1 MRSPTISSI
10 ESKSNPPL
18 PVFDPD
24 KIIRSGRPKGY
35 LSGMLIRAGLAAVT
49 YSIVMVAVL
58 LFSRI
63 ILDGAPAIVTKEF
76 PFVDIEFLTAR
87 NETLHVFD
95 DARGERHQLPASK
108 YSQYVSDHGSDA
120 VYNEKTFSYSGG
132 GIAGPIAGT
141 ALLTIGSILLALFF
155 GVSAAIYL
163 AEYAKQ
169 SPFIHAVRLAIL
181 NLAGIPSIVFGLFG
195 FSVFV
200 LAVPVITAE
209 PSDRSLL
216 VIPILINE
224 WVISFQGWNSSL
236 MAGCAT
242 LACMILPVV
251 ITASEESLRAVPQGF
266 RDASLAMGCTRW
278 QTIRKCVLPYSMPGI
293 LTSSLLAISR
303 VAGETAPIM
312 FTAAVAA
319 KDDFPWEG
327 LDSPLD
333 ILSSQVQALPYHIYT
348 LAARIPSSEYTQ
360 RAQYGSVL
368 VFLIL
373 VAILSFGSMVLRAK
387 LRRKLKW

>member
-1 MRSPTISSI
+1 MF
-10 ESKSNPPL
+10 NPENL
-18 PVFDPD
+18 
-24 KIIRSGRPKGY
+24 IRKGLPKGY
-35 LSGMLIRAGLAAVT
+35 FKDVFVRSLLGGITYLIVL
-49 YSIVMVAVL
+49 IAVL
-58 LFSRI
+58 LFAKI
-63 ILDGAPAIVTKEF
+63 IIDGAPAIFTTKF
-76 PFVDIEFLTAR
+76 PFVDIEFLTAK

-95 DARGERHQLPASK
+95 DAKGTRHQLPASK
-108 YSQYVSDHGSDA
+108 YNEYISAHPGEQI
-120 VYNEKTFSYSGG
+120 YNEQTFSYSGG
-132 GIAGPIAGT
+132 GIAGPIVGT
-141 ALLTIGSILLALFF
+141 ALLTCGSIILALFF
-155 GVSAAIYL
+155 GVCAAIYL

-200 LAVPVITAE
+200 LAAPVLTAT
-209 PSDRSLL
+209 PADRSLL
-216 VIPILINE
+216 VIPFFIEGWAL
-224 WVISFQGWNSSL
+224 SFQGWNSSL

-266 RDASLAMGCTRW
+266 RDASLAMGGTRW
-278 QTIRKCVLPYSMPGI
+278 QTIRKCVLPYSLPGI
-293 LTSSLLAISR
+293 LTSSLLAITR

-319 KDDFPWEG
+319 KDDLPWEG
-327 LDSPLD
+327 LANPFD

-373 VAILSFGSMVLRAK
+373 VAVLSFGSMILRAK
-387 LRRKLKW
+387 MRKKLKW

>member
-1 MRSPTISSI
+1 MF
-10 ESKSNPPL
+10 NPENL
-18 PVFDPD
+18 
-24 KIIRSGRPKGY
+24 IRKGLPKGY
-35 LSGMLIRAGLAAVT
+35 FRDILVRSLLGGITYLMVLI
-49 YSIVMVAVL
+49 AVL
-58 LFSRI
+58 LFAKI
-63 ILDGAPAIVTKEF
+63 IVDGAPAIFTSKF
-76 PFVDIEFLTAR
+76 PFVDTEFLTAK

-95 DARGERHQLPASK
+95 DAKGTRHQLPASK
-108 YSQYVSDHGSDA
+108 YNEYLEAHAGQQI
-120 VYNEKTFSYSGG
+120 YNEQTFSYSGG
-132 GIAGPIAGT
+132 GIAGPIVGT
-141 ALLTIGSILLALFF
+141 ALLTCGSIILALFF
-155 GVSAAIYL
+155 GVCAAIYL

-200 LAVPVITAE
+200 LAAPVITAT
-209 PSDRSLL
+209 PVDRSLL
-216 VIPILINE
+216 VLPLFIEGWTL
-224 WVISFQGWNSSL
+224 SFQGWNSSL

-266 RDASLAMGCTRW
+266 RDASLAMGGTRW
-278 QTIRKCVLPYSMPGI
+278 QTIRKCVLPYSLPGI
-293 LTSSLLAISR
+293 LTSSLLAITR

-327 LDSPLD
+327 LTNPFG

-373 VAILSFGSMVLRAK
+373 VAVLSFGSMILRAK
-387 LRRKLKW
+387 MRKKLKW

>member
-1 MRSPTISSI
+1 M
-10 ESKSNPPL
+10 
-18 PVFDPD
+18 FDPE
-24 KIIRSGRPKGY
+24 KLIRKGLPKGY
-35 LSGMLIRAGLAAVT
+35 FKDILVRSLLGGITYLIVL
-49 YSIVMVAVL
+49 IAVL
-58 LFSRI
+58 LFAKI
-63 ILDGAPAIVTKEF
+63 IIDGAPALFSSKF
-76 PFVDIEFLTAR
+76 PFVDVEFLTAK

-95 DARGERHQLPASK
+95 DAQGTRHQLPASK
-108 YSQYVSDHGSDA
+108 YSEYVNAHAGENI
-120 VYNEKTFSYSGG
+120 YNEQTFSYSGG

-141 ALLTIGSILLALFF
+141 ALLTVGSIIMALFF

-200 LAVPVITAE
+200 LAVPVITAT
-209 PSDRSLL
+209 PKDRSLL
-216 VIPILINE
+216 AIPLYIND
-224 WVISFQGWNSSL
+224 WVLSFQGWNSSL
-236 MAGCAT
+236 IAGCAT
-242 LACMILPVV
+242 LACMILPVI

-266 RDASLAMGCTRW
+266 RDASLAMGGTRW
-278 QTIRKCVLPYSMPGI
+278 QTIRKCVLPYSLPGI
-293 LTSSLLAISR
+293 LTSSLLAITR

-319 KDDFPWEG
+319 KDDFPWQG
-327 LDSPLD
+327 LSNPFD

-348 LAARIPSSEYTQ
+348 LAARIPNSEYTQ

-368 VFLIL
+368 VFLLL
-373 VAILSFGSMVLRAK
+373 VAVLSFGSMVLRAK
-387 LRRKLKW
+387 MRRKLKW

>member
-1 MRSPTISSI
+1 M
-10 ESKSNPPL
+10 
-18 PVFDPD
+18 FDPD
-24 KIIRSGRPKGY
+24 KLIRKGLPKGY
-35 LSGMLIRAGLAAVT
+35 FKDIVVRFFLGGITYLIVL
-49 YSIVMVAVL
+49 IAVL
-58 LFSRI
+58 LFTKI
-63 ILDGAPAIVTKEF
+63 IIDGAPAIFTTKF
-76 PFVDIEFLTAR
+76 PFVDVEFITAK

-95 DARGERHQLPASK
+95 DANGVRHQLPAS
-108 YSQYVSDHGSDA
+108 Q
-120 VYNEKTFSYSGG
+120 YNEYLVAHQGENIYNEQTFSYSGG

-141 ALLTIGSILLALFF
+141 ALLTIGAIILALFF

-200 LAVPVITAE
+200 LAVPVITAT
-209 PSDRSLL
+209 PLDRSLL
-216 VIPILINE
+216 VIPLYIND
-224 WVISFQGWNSSL
+224 WTLSFQGWNSSL
-236 MAGCAT
+236 IAGCAT
-242 LACMILPVV
+242 LACMILPVI

-266 RDASLAMGCTRW
+266 RDASLAMGGTRW
-278 QTIRKCVLPYSMPGI
+278 QTIRKCVLPYSLPGI
-293 LTSSLLAISR
+293 LTSSLLAITR

-319 KDDFPWEG
+319 KDDFPWQG
-327 LDSPLD
+327 LKNPFD

-348 LAARIPSSEYTQ
+348 LAARIPNSEYTQ

-373 VAILSFGSMVLRAK
+373 VAVLSFASMVLRAK
-387 LRRKLKW
+387 MRRKLKW

>member
-1 MRSPTISSI
+1 M
-10 ESKSNPPL
+10 
-18 PVFDPD
+18 FDPE
-24 KIIRSGRPKGY
+24 KLIRKGRPKGHIKEV
-35 LSGMLIRAGLAAVT
+35 LIRSLLAGTT
-49 YSIVMVAVL
+49 YLIVLIAVL
-58 LFSRI
+58 LFTRI
-63 ILDGAPAIVTKEF
+63 IVDGAPAILSPKF
-76 PFVDIEFLTAR
+76 PFVDLEFLTAK

-95 DARGERHQLPASK
+95 DAQGTRHQLAASA
-108 YSQYVSDHGSDA
+108 YSRYVAEHQGENL
-120 VYNEKTFSYSGG
+120 YNEQTFSYSGG
-132 GIAGPIAGT
+132 GIAGPIVGT

-200 LAVPVITAE
+200 LAVPVLTSD

-216 VIPILINE
+216 VIPLMIGNYA
-224 WVISFQGWNSSL
+224 ISFQGWNSSL

-242 LACMILPVV
+242 LACMILPVI

-266 RDASLAMGCTRW
+266 RDASLAMGGTRW
-278 QTIRKCVLPYSMPGI
+278 QTIRKCVLPYSLPGI
-293 LTSSLLAISR
+293 LTSSLLAITR

-319 KDDFPWEG
+319 KDDLPWEVLSNPFG
-327 LDSPLD
+327 

-373 VAILSFGSMVLRAK
+373 VATLSIVSMVLRA
-387 LRRKLKW
+387 RIRMKLKW

>member
-1 MRSPTISSI
+1 M
-10 ESKSNPPL
+10 
-18 PVFDPD
+18 FDPD
-24 KIIRSGRPKGY
+24 KLIRKGLPKGY
-35 LSGMLIRAGLAAVT
+35 FKDIVVRGFLGSITYLIVL
-49 YSIVMVAVL
+49 IAVL
-58 LFSRI
+58 LFSKI
-63 ILDGAPAIVTKEF
+63 IIDGAPAIFTSKF
-76 PFVDIEFLTAR
+76 PFFDIEFLTAK

-95 DARGERHQLPASK
+95 DAQGARHQLPASK
-108 YSQYVSDHGSDA
+108 YSEYVSAHKGENI
-120 VYNEKTFSYSGG
+120 YNEQTFSYSGG

-141 ALLTIGSILLALFF
+141 ALLTIGSIILALFF

-169 SPFIHAVRLAIL
+169 SPFIHAIRLAIL

-200 LAVPVITAE
+200 LAVPVITAN

-216 VIPILINE
+216 AIPLFVND
-224 WVISFQGWNSSL
+224 WVLSFQGWNSSL
-236 MAGCAT
+236 IAGCAT
-242 LACMILPVV
+242 LACMILPVI

-266 RDASLAMGCTRW
+266 RDASLAMGGTRW
-278 QTIRKCVLPYSMPGI
+278 QTIRKCVLPYSLPGI
-293 LTSSLLAISR
+293 LTSSLLAITR

-319 KDDFPWEG
+319 KDDFPWQG
-327 LDSPLD
+327 ISNPFD

-348 LAARIPSSEYTQ
+348 LAARIPNSEYTQ

-373 VAILSFGSMVLRAK
+373 VALLSFGSMVLRAK
-387 LRRKLKW
+387 MRRKLKW

>member
-1 MRSPTISSI
+1 M
-10 ESKSNPPL
+10 
-18 PVFDPD
+18 FDPD
-24 KIIRSGRPKGY
+24 KLIRKGLPKGY
-35 LSGMLIRAGLAAVT
+35 FKDMFVRVFLGGITYLIVL
-49 YSIVMVAVL
+49 IAVL
-58 LFSRI
+58 LFAKI
-63 ILDGAPAIVTKEF
+63 IVDGAPAIFTTKF
-76 PFVDIEFLTAR
+76 PFVDIGFLTEK
-87 NETLHVFD
+87 NQTLHVFD
-95 DARGERHQLPASK
+95 DAQGTRHQLAASEYSK
-108 YSQYVSDHGSDA
+108 YLNDHPGETI
-120 VYNEKTFSYSGG
+120 YNEQTFSYSGG

-141 ALLTIGSILLALFF
+141 ALLTVGSIILALFF

-200 LAVPVITAE
+200 LAVPVITST

-216 VIPILINE
+216 AIPLFIND
-224 WVISFQGWNSSL
+224 WVLSFQGWNSSL
-236 MAGCAT
+236 IAGCAT

-266 RDASLAMGCTRW
+266 RDASLAMGGTRW
-278 QTIRKCVLPYSMPGI
+278 QTIRKCVLPYSLPGI
-293 LTSSLLAISR
+293 LTSSLLAITR

-319 KDDFPWEG
+319 KDDFPWQG
-327 LDSPLD
+327 LSNPFD

-348 LAARIPSSEYTQ
+348 LAARIPNSEYTQ

-368 VFLIL
+368 VFLML
-373 VAILSFGSMVLRAK
+373 VALLSFASMILRAK
-387 LRRKLKW
+387 MRSKLKW

>member
-1 MRSPTISSI
+1 MFKPENLIRKGLPKGHFKDLAVRSTLGVVTYLIVAI
-10 ESKSNPPL
+10 AAL
-18 PVFDPD
+18 LFG
-24 KIIRSGRPKGY
+24 KII
-35 LSGMLIRAGLAAVT
+35 I
-49 YSIVMVAVL
+49 
-58 LFSRI
+58 
-63 ILDGAPAIVTKEF
+63 DGAPVLFKAEA
-76 PFVDIEFLTAR
+76 PFVDFEFLTAK

-95 DARGERHQLPASK
+95 DAQGTRHQLPASK
-108 YSQYVSDHGSDA
+108 YSEYLAQHEGA
-120 VYNEKTFSYSGG
+120 TVYNEQTYSYSGG

-141 ALLTIGSILLALFF
+141 ALLTIGSMILALLF

-163 AEYAKQ
+163 SEYAKQ

-200 LAVPVITAE
+200 LAVPVITAT

-216 VIPILINE
+216 TIPLLISDY
-224 WVISFQGWNSSL
+224 VLSFQGWNSSL

-242 LACMILPVV
+242 LACMILPVI

-266 RDASLAMGCTRW
+266 RDASLAMGATRW
-278 QTIRKCVLPYSMPGI
+278 QTIRKCVLPFSLPGI
-293 LTSSLLAISR
+293 LTSSLLALAR

-319 KDDFPWEG
+319 KDDFPWQG
-327 LDSPLD
+327 LKSPFD

-348 LAARIPSSEYTQ
+348 LAARIPNSEYTQ
-360 RAQYGSVL
+360 RAQYGSVF

-373 VAILSFGSMVLRAK
+373 VATLSLGSMILRNR
-387 LRRKLKW
+387 LRSKLKW

>member
-1 MRSPTISSI
+1 MF
-10 ESKSNPPL
+10 NPENL
-18 PVFDPD
+18 
-24 KIIRSGRPKGY
+24 IRKGLPKGY
-35 LSGMLIRAGLAAVT
+35 FRDILVRSLLGGITYLMVLI
-49 YSIVMVAVL
+49 AVL
-58 LFSRI
+58 LFAKI
-63 ILDGAPAIVTKEF
+63 IIDGAPAIFTSTF
-76 PFVDIEFLTAR
+76 PFVDTEFLTAK

-95 DARGERHQLPASK
+95 DAKGTRHQLPASK
-108 YSQYVSDHGSDA
+108 YNEYLEAHAGQQI
-120 VYNEKTFSYSGG
+120 YNEQTFSYSGG
-132 GIAGPIAGT
+132 GIAGPIVGT
-141 ALLTIGSILLALFF
+141 ALLTCGSIILALFF
-155 GVSAAIYL
+155 GVCAAIYL

-200 LAVPVITAE
+200 LAAPVITAT
-209 PSDRSLL
+209 PVDRSLL
-216 VIPILINE
+216 VLPLFIEGWTL
-224 WVISFQGWNSSL
+224 SFQGWNSSL

-266 RDASLAMGCTRW
+266 RDASLAMGGTRW
-278 QTIRKCVLPYSMPGI
+278 QTIRKCVLPYSLPGI
-293 LTSSLLAISR
+293 LTSSLLAITR

-319 KDDFPWEG
+319 KDDLPWEG
-327 LDSPLD
+327 LTNPFGV
-333 ILSSQVQALPYHIYT
+333 LSSQVQALPYHIYT

-373 VAILSFGSMVLRAK
+373 VAMLSFGSMILRAK
-387 LRRKLKW
+387 MRKKLKW

>member
-1 MRSPTISSI
+1 MFKPENLIRKGLPKGHFKDHAVRSTLGVVTYLIVAI
-10 ESKSNPPL
+10 AAL
-18 PVFDPD
+18 LFG
-24 KIIRSGRPKGY
+24 KII
-35 LSGMLIRAGLAAVT
+35 I
-49 YSIVMVAVL
+49 
-58 LFSRI
+58 
-63 ILDGAPAIVTKEF
+63 DGAPVLFKAEA
-76 PFVDIEFLTAR
+76 PFVDFEFLTAK

-95 DARGERHQLPASK
+95 DAQGTRHQLPASK
-108 YSQYVSDHGSDA
+108 YSAYLAQHEGA
-120 VYNEKTFSYSGG
+120 TVYNEQTYSYSGG

-141 ALLTIGSILLALFF
+141 ALLTIGSMILALLF

-163 AEYAKQ
+163 SEYAKQ

-200 LAVPVITAE
+200 LAVPVITAT

-216 VIPILINE
+216 TIPLLISDY
-224 WVISFQGWNSSL
+224 VLSFQGWNSSL

-242 LACMILPVV
+242 LACMILPVI

-266 RDASLAMGCTRW
+266 RDASLAMGATRW
-278 QTIRKCVLPYSMPGI
+278 QTIRKCVLPFSLPGI
-293 LTSSLLAISR
+293 LTSSLLALAR

-319 KDDFPWEG
+319 KDDFPWQG
-327 LDSPLD
+327 LKSPFD

-348 LAARIPSSEYTQ
+348 LAARIPNSEYTQ
-360 RAQYGSVL
+360 RAQYGSVF

-373 VAILSFGSMVLRAK
+373 VATLSLGSMILRNR
-387 LRRKLKW
+387 LRSKLKW

>member
-1 MRSPTISSI
+1 MF
-10 ESKSNPPL
+10 NPENL
-18 PVFDPD
+18 
-24 KIIRSGRPKGY
+24 IRKGLPKGY
-35 LSGMLIRAGLAAVT
+35 FKDILVRSLLGGIT
-49 YSIVMVAVL
+49 YLMVMIAVL
-58 LFSRI
+58 LFGKI
-63 ILDGAPAIVTKEF
+63 IIDGAPAIFTSEF
-76 PFVDIEFLTAR
+76 PFVDTEFLTAK

-95 DARGERHQLPASK
+95 DAKGTRHQLPASK
-108 YSQYVSDHGSDA
+108 YNEYIEAHAGQQI
-120 VYNEKTFSYSGG
+120 YNEQTFSYSGG
-132 GIAGPIAGT
+132 GIAGPIVGT
-141 ALLTIGSILLALFF
+141 ALLTCGSIILALFF
-155 GVSAAIYL
+155 GVCAAIYL

-200 LAVPVITAE
+200 LAAPVITAS
-209 PSDRSLL
+209 PVDRSLL
-216 VIPILINE
+216 VLPLFIEGWTL
-224 WVISFQGWNSSL
+224 SFQGWNSSL

-266 RDASLAMGCTRW
+266 RDASLAMGGTRW
-278 QTIRKCVLPYSMPGI
+278 QTIRKCVLPFSLPGI
-293 LTSSLLAISR
+293 LTSSLLAITR

-327 LDSPLD
+327 LANPFD

-360 RAQYGSVL
+360 RAQFGSVL

-373 VAILSFGSMVLRAK
+373 VAVLSFGSMILRAK
-387 LRRKLKW
+387 MRKKLKW

>member
-1 MRSPTISSI
+1 MF
-10 ESKSNPPL
+10 NPENL
-18 PVFDPD
+18 
-24 KIIRSGRPKGY
+24 IRKGLPKGY
-35 LSGMLIRAGLAAVT
+35 FKDILVRSLLGGITYLMVLI
-49 YSIVMVAVL
+49 AVL
-58 LFSRI
+58 LFAKI
-63 ILDGAPAIVTKEF
+63 IVDGAPAIFTSKF
-76 PFVDIEFLTAR
+76 PFIDTEFLTAK

-95 DARGERHQLPASK
+95 DAKGTRHQLPASK
-108 YSQYVSDHGSDA
+108 YNEYIEAHAGQQI
-120 VYNEKTFSYSGG
+120 YNEQTFSYSGG
-132 GIAGPIAGT
+132 GIAGPIVGT
-141 ALLTIGSILLALFF
+141 ALLTCGSIILALFF
-155 GVSAAIYL
+155 GVCAAIYL

-200 LAVPVITAE
+200 LAAPVVTAT
-209 PSDRSLL
+209 PVDRSLL
-216 VIPILINE
+216 VLPLFIEGWTL
-224 WVISFQGWNSSL
+224 SFQGWNSSL

-266 RDASLAMGCTRW
+266 RDASLAMGGTRW
-278 QTIRKCVLPYSMPGI
+278 QTIRKCVLPYSLPGI
-293 LTSSLLAISR
+293 LTSSLLAITR

-319 KDDFPWEG
+319 KDDLPWEG
-327 LDSPLD
+327 LANPFGV
-333 ILSSQVQALPYHIYT
+333 LSSQVQALPYHIYT

-373 VAILSFGSMVLRAK
+373 VAVLSFGSMILRAK
-387 LRRKLKW
+387 MRKKLKW

>member
-1 MRSPTISSI
+1 M
-10 ESKSNPPL
+10 
-18 PVFDPD
+18 FDPE
-24 KIIRSGRPKGY
+24 KIIRKGLPKGHVKNV
-35 LSGMLIRAGLAAVT
+35 LVRSLLGGVT
-49 YSIVMVAVL
+49 YLILLIAVL
-58 LFSRI
+58 LFAKI
-63 ILDGAPAIVTKEF
+63 VIDGAPAVFTTKF
-76 PFVDIEFLTAR
+76 PFVNVEFLTAK

-95 DARGERHQLPASK
+95 DAQGQRHQLPASK
-108 YSQYVSDHGSDA
+108 Y
-120 VYNEKTFSYSGG
+120 NEYRAEHSGEGIFNEQTFSYSGG

-141 ALLTIGSILLALFF
+141 ALLTIGSIVIALFF

-200 LAVPVITAE
+200 LAVPVITDS
-209 PSDRSLL
+209 PSDRTLL
-216 VIPILINE
+216 AIPLFIGDLF
-224 WVISFQGWNSSL
+224 VSFQGWNSSL
-236 MAGCAT
+236 IAGCAT

-266 RDASLAMGCTRW
+266 RDASLAMGGTRW
-278 QTIRKCVLPYSMPGI
+278 QTIRKCVLPYSLPGI
-293 LTSSLLAISR
+293 LTSSLLAITR

-327 LDSPLD
+327 LRNPFD

-348 LAARIPSSEYTQ
+348 LAARIPNSEYTQ
-360 RAQYGSVL
+360 RAQFGSVL
-368 VFLIL
+368 VFLLL
-373 VAILSFGSMVLRAK
+373 VVFLSFGSMYLRAK
-387 LRRKLKW
+387 LRSKLKW

>member
-1 MRSPTISSI
+1 MFNP
-10 ESKSNPPL
+10 ES
-18 PVFDPD
+18 
-24 KIIRSGRPKGY
+24 IIRKGSSPGRSKDLAIRFSLGGITY
-35 LSGMLIRAGLAAVT
+35 LIVIIALLIFGKIAW
-49 YSIVMVAVL
+49 
-58 LFSRI
+58 
-63 ILDGAPAIVTKEF
+63 DGAPAILSPKF
-76 PFVDIEFLTAR
+76 PFVDIEFLTAK

-95 DARGERHQLPASK
+95 DAAGNRHQLPASK
-108 YSQYVSDHGSDA
+108 YSQYTAAHPGETL
-120 VYNEKTFSYSGG
+120 YNEQTFSYSGG
-132 GIAGPIAGT
+132 GIAGPIVGT
-141 ALLTIGSILLALFF
+141 ALLTVGAIVLALFF

-181 NLAGIPSIVFGLFG
+181 NLAGVPSIVFGLFG

-200 LAVPVITAE
+200 LAVPVITNT

-216 VIPILINE
+216 TIPLMIGQYA
-224 WVISFQGWNSSL
+224 ISFQGWNSSL

-242 LACMILPVV
+242 LACMILPVI

-278 QTIRKCVLPYSMPGI
+278 QTIRKCVLPYSLPGI
-293 LTSSLLAISR
+293 LTSSLLSIAR

-319 KDDFPWEG
+319 KDDLPWQG
-327 LDSPLD
+327 LSNPFDL
-333 ILSSQVQALPYHIYT
+333 LSSQVQALPYHIYT
-348 LAARIPSSEYTQ
+348 LAARIPASEYTQ
-360 RAQYGSVL
+360 RAQFGSVF

-373 VAILSFGSMVLRAK
+373 VAGLSFGSMVLRAK
-387 LRRKLKW
+387 LRKKLKW

>member
-1 MRSPTISSI
+1 M
-10 ESKSNPPL
+10 
-18 PVFDPD
+18 FDPE
-24 KIIRSGRPKGY
+24 KLIRKGLPKGY
-35 LSGMLIRAGLAAVT
+35 FKSILVRFLLGGITYLIVL
-49 YSIVMVAVL
+49 IAVL
-58 LFSRI
+58 LFAKI
-63 ILDGAPAIVTKEF
+63 IIDGAPAIFSTKF
-76 PFVDIEFLTAR
+76 PFVDIEFLTAK

-95 DARGERHQLPASK
+95 DSKGERHQLPAS
-108 YSQYVSDHGSDA
+108 H
-120 VYNEKTFSYSGG
+120 YNEYLNAHQGESIFNEQTFSYSGG

-141 ALLTIGSILLALFF
+141 ALLTVGSIIIALFF

-169 SPFIHAVRLAIL
+169 SPFIHAIRLAIL

-200 LAVPVITAE
+200 LAVPVITDS
-209 PSDRSLL
+209 PSDRTLL
-216 VIPILINE
+216 ALPLYIND
-224 WVISFQGWNSSL
+224 WFISFQGWNSSL
-236 MAGCAT
+236 IAGCAT

-266 RDASLAMGCTRW
+266 RDASLAMGGTRW

-293 LTSSLLAISR
+293 LTSSLLAITR

-327 LDSPLD
+327 LSNPFD

-348 LAARIPSSEYTQ
+348 LAARIPSSEYTE
-360 RAQYGSVL
+360 RAQFGSVL
-368 VFLIL
+368 VFLLL
-373 VAILSFGSMVLRAK
+373 VAVLSFGSMFLRAK

>member
-1 MRSPTISSI
+1 M
-10 ESKSNPPL
+10 
-18 PVFDPD
+18 FDPE
-24 KIIRSGRPKGY
+24 KLIRKGLPKGY
-35 LSGMLIRAGLAAVT
+35 FQSILVRSLLGGVT
-49 YSIVMVAVL
+49 YLIVLIAVM
-58 LFSRI
+58 LFGKI
-63 ILDGAPAIVTKEF
+63 IIDGAPAILTNRF
-76 PFVDIEFLTAR
+76 PFVDIEFLTAK

-95 DARGERHQLPASK
+95 DAQGERHQLPASQ
-108 YSQYVSDHGSDA
+108 YSDYVKTHSGESIF
-120 VYNEKTFSYSGG
+120 NEHTFSYSGG

-141 ALLTIGSILLALFF
+141 ALLTIGSIVLALFF

-169 SPFIHAVRLAIL
+169 SPFIHLVRLAIL

-200 LAVPVITAE
+200 LAVPVITST

-216 VIPILINE
+216 TIPLFLND
-224 WVISFQGWNSSL
+224 WFISFQGWNSSL
-236 MAGCAT
+236 IAGCAT
-242 LACMILPVV
+242 LACMILPVI

-266 RDASLAMGCTRW
+266 RDASLAMGGTRW

-293 LTSSLLAISR
+293 LTSSLLAITR

-319 KDDFPWEG
+319 KDDFPWQG
-327 LDSPLD
+327 LKHPLD

-348 LAARIPSSEYTQ
+348 LAARIPNSEYTQ

-373 VAILSFGSMVLRAK
+373 VAVLSFGSMILRSR

>member
-1 MRSPTISSI
+1 MF
-10 ESKSNPPL
+10 NPENL
-18 PVFDPD
+18 
-24 KIIRSGRPKGY
+24 IRKGPPKGY
-35 LSGMLIRAGLAAVT
+35 FKDVLVRGLLGGITYLMVLI
-49 YSIVMVAVL
+49 AVL
-58 LFSRI
+58 LFAKI
-63 ILDGAPAIVTKEF
+63 IVDGAPAIFTSKF
-76 PFVDIEFLTAR
+76 PFVDVEFLTAK

-95 DARGERHQLPASK
+95 DAKGTRHQLPASK
-108 YSQYVSDHGSDA
+108 YSEYLNAHPGQEI
-120 VYNEKTFSYSGG
+120 YNEQTFSYSGG
-132 GIAGPIAGT
+132 GIAGPIVGT
-141 ALLTIGSILLALFF
+141 ALLTCGSIILALFF
-155 GVSAAIYL
+155 GVCAAIYL

-169 SPFIHAVRLAIL
+169 SPFIHAVQLAIL

-200 LAVPVITAE
+200 LAAPVITAS
-209 PSDRSLL
+209 PIDRSLL
-216 VIPILINE
+216 VLPLLIE
-224 WVISFQGWNSSL
+224 GWALSFQGWNSSL

-266 RDASLAMGCTRW
+266 RDASLAMGGTRW
-278 QTIRKCVLPYSMPGI
+278 QTIRKCVLPFSLPGI
-293 LTSSLLAISR
+293 LTSSLLAITR

-327 LDSPLD
+327 LTNPFG

-360 RAQYGSVL
+360 RAQFGSVL

-373 VAILSFGSMVLRAK
+373 VAVLSFGSMILRAK
-387 LRRKLKW
+387 MRKKLKW

>member
-1 MRSPTISSI
+1 MFKPENLIR
-10 ESKSNPPL
+10 KGL
-18 PVFDPD
+18 PKGHFKDHAVRFTLGVVTYLIVAIAALLFG
-24 KIIRSGRPKGY
+24 KII
-35 LSGMLIRAGLAAVT
+35 I
-49 YSIVMVAVL
+49 
-58 LFSRI
+58 
-63 ILDGAPAIVTKEF
+63 DGAPVLFKAEA
-76 PFVDIEFLTAR
+76 PFVDFEFLTAK

-95 DARGERHQLPASK
+95 DAQGTRHQLPASK
-108 YSQYVSDHGSDA
+108 YSEYLAQHEGA
-120 VYNEKTFSYSGG
+120 TVYNEQTYSYSGG

-141 ALLTIGSILLALFF
+141 ALLTIGSMILALMF

-163 AEYAKQ
+163 SEYAKQ

-200 LAVPVITAE
+200 LAVPVITAT

-216 VIPILINE
+216 TIPLMISDYVL
-224 WVISFQGWNSSL
+224 SFQGWNSSL

-242 LACMILPVV
+242 LACMILPVI

-266 RDASLAMGCTRW
+266 RDASLAMGATRW
-278 QTIRKCVLPYSMPGI
+278 QTIRKCVLPFSLPGI
-293 LTSSLLAISR
+293 LTSSLLALAR

-319 KDDFPWEG
+319 KDDFPWQG
-327 LDSPLD
+327 LKSPFD

-348 LAARIPSSEYTQ
+348 LAARIPNSEYTQ
-360 RAQYGSVL
+360 RAQYGSVF

-373 VAILSFGSMVLRAK
+373 VATLSLGSMILRNR
-387 LRRKLKW
+387 LRSKLKW